1 MTSARMENRVRL
13 ISPVIQIPGIGML
26 GWGFFS
32 PTSTS
37 VTSHYTYRHIANVN
51 ADPFESVHPLFLT
64 EGTILHRAAQP
75 RFTAGF
81 VIGGS
86 GTQVPV
92 QLAA

>member
-37 VTSHYTYRHIANVN
+37 VTSHYTYRHIANVHVDGSN
-51 ADPFESVHPLFLT
+51 PFTRFPTLETPLAISRRGFFNSQLT
-64 EGTILHRAAQP
+64 L
-75 RFTAGF
+75 
-81 VIGGS
+81 
-86 GTQVPV
+86 
-92 QLAA
+92 

>member
-37 VTSHYTYRHIANVN
+37 VTSHYTYRHISNVHV
-51 ADPFESVHPLFLT
+51 DPFESVHPLS
-64 EGTILHRAAQP
+64 GTVKHRAAQP

-81 VIGGS
+81 VVGEKR
-86 GTQVPV
+86 T
-92 QLAA
+92 